1 MNLGAPI
8 LIIDDDPAA
17 TDAVKEI
24 VEAAGHSTAIAR
36 NGFHGLR
43 LAREVKP
50 AVIVCDMVM
59 PHMAGSDVF
68 RTLAADPA
76 TANIPRVLMSGHGDA
91 DRSCADGFL
100 IKPFEAHSVLRLLER
115 MKSLPRV
122 LNAQTKPK
130 PAFRRE

>member
-17 TDAVKEI
+17 TDAVREI
-24 VEAAGHSTAIAR
+24 LEAAGHATAIAR
-36 NGFHGLR
+36 NGFHGLK

-68 RTLAADPA
+68 RTLASDPV
-76 TANIPRVLMSGHGDA
+76 TAHIPRVMMTGHADA

-100 IKPFEAHSVLRLLER
+100 SKPFEAHVVLRLMER
-115 MKSLPRV
+115 MASLPRV
-122 LNAQTKPK
+122 SARTK
-130 PAFRRE
+130 ATSACQRA